1 MALICGLIFGTR
13 ALSPQSMHIDIS
25 LGLGKSTL
33 LSIGSGSH
41 VVKTKGNS
49 FSGYF
54 LMTD

>member
-1 MALICGLIFGTR
+1 MALLCGLIFGTL

-33 LSIGSGSH
+33 LSIGSRSH